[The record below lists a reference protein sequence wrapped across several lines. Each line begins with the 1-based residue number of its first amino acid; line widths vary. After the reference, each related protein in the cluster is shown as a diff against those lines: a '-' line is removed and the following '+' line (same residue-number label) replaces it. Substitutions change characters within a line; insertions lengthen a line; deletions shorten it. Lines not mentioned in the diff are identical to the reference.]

1 LISNGNEYSF
11 SIKNLYESLKR
22 DAIKQDEPEIVNN
35 CLDLVED
42 FHLEKVIISVS
53 DDRAETWEDIETR
66 KSKEKGRTIVP
77 ETTRKFLQQVFLV
90 QPSPNRKDREE
101 IAKYC
106 RLTTLQVRVWVRII
120 FALICNSQLTNF

>member
-1 LISNGNEYSF
+1 MISNGNEYSF

>member
-1 LISNGNEYSF
+1 MIGNGNEYSL

-22 DAIKQDEPEIVNN
+22 DAIKQEEPEIVNN

-53 DDRAETWEDIETR
+53 DDRAKTWKDIETR
-66 KSKEKGRTIVP
+66 KCKAKGRTIVP
-77 ETTRKFLQQVFLV
+77 ENTRKFLQQVFLV

-106 RLTTLQVRVWVRII
+106 RLTTVQVRVWVRII
-120 FALICNSQLTNF
+120 FTLIYNSQLTNF